1 MSADAG
7 EWLPFLLQTSDP
19 LFPTGAYAHSFGL
32 EELAR
37 LGVVRDEATLLD
49 FFLEQAVPALAYFEL
64 PVLREAHAA
73 AGRGDVAA
81 LCALDCK
88 LAAWKVAR
96 ELREASMQLGARRL
110 RTLLQI
116 DAGELLRRCEAALP
130 WKHHLVV
137 FGAQMRALPLEAALA
152 AWFYLSLAGYC
163 GAAMKLIRIG
173 QEGCQRALRAGLVA
187 ASHAVKDSL
196 TVPENEAG
204 WFNPVLEIASMRHE
218 TARERLFIS

>member
-1 MSADAG
+1 MSTDPV
-7 EWLPFLLQTSDP
+7 EWLPFLLQTGDP
-19 LFPTGAYAHSFGL
+19 LFPTGAYAHSLGL

-49 FFLEQAVPALAYFEL
+49 FFLGQAVPALAHFEL
-64 PVLREAHAA
+64 PHLRAAHAA
-73 AGRGDVAA
+73 AGRGDVPA
-81 LCALDCK
+81 LCALDCR

-116 DAGELLRRCEAALP
+116 DPCELLRRCEAELP

-137 FGAQMRALPLEAALA
+137 FGAQMRAVPLEAVLA
-152 AWFYLSLAGYC
+152 AWFYQSLAGSC

-173 QEGCQRALRAGLVA
+173 QEGCQRALRAALA
-187 ASHAVKDSL
+187 EAPRAVKDSL
-196 TVPENEAG
+196 AVAEEEAG
-204 WFNPVLEIASMRHE
+204 WFNPLLDIASMRHE